1 MKKAL
6 KHQVV
11 NSLYWMGGLKYSGQ
25 LISWITTIYIIR
37 LLAPSDY
44 GLMSL
49 SNSIVFLF
57 IMFSEL
63 GLGAALVQTTNL
75 NEKRLGQLFGLI
87 LFSHFLLSLLIFFG
101 GSLVA
106 VFYAEPE
113 LTNIFK
119 ALSIIPLLL
128 SFYIIPQNMML
139 REMDFVTKSKVD
151 FAASIFQ
158 AILTLIMALK
168 GFGVWSLVIGVIGMH
183 IISLIGY
190 NLYGVKQVRPVFSF
204 VGAGDLF
211 SFGSYVT
218 GSRILWYLYYKAD
231 IFIGGK
237 LLGVNELGV
246 YSTATSLAAIPHEK
260 VMPILNQIAFP
271 AFSSIQSDIQQVRI
285 KFLKSVR
292 LASLFL
298 FPAFFGL
305 AFIAPI
311 LIPLV
316 LGQKW
321 IAVIVPMQ
329 LICLIMPFRALGT
342 MFTPMLNGVSRADIE
357 FYTVVFAFLIMPGAF
372 LLGGQYGIV
381 GLSLAWIIG
390 YTLVFFV
397 STKLSLDAV
406 GITVPQY
413 LICLRDPF
421 LAGLI
426 MVIILYGVNLLVH
439 GHVSDFA
446 ALSAYIGAG
455 GIGFALV
462 MLLINRKLLEEF
474 IGLFRK

>member
-1 MKKAL
+1 MEKSL

-11 NSLYWMGGLKYSGQ
+11 KSLFWMGGMKYSGQ

-37 LLAPSDY
+37 LLDPSDY

-49 SNSIVFLF
+49 SNSIVFFF

-75 NEKRLGQLFGLI
+75 NERRLGQLFGLI

-101 GSLVA
+101 GSMIA

-119 ALSIIPLLL
+119 ALSVIPLLL
-128 SFYIIPQNMML
+128 SLYIIPQNMLL
-139 REMDFVTKSKVD
+139 RKMDFRTKSIVD
-151 FAASIFQ
+151 FTASMFQ

-168 GFGVWSLVIGVIGMH
+168 GFGVWSLVNGVIGMH

-190 NLYGVKQVRPVFSF
+190 NLYGMKQVRPIFSF
-204 VGAGDLF
+204 TGAADLF

-271 AFSSIQSDIQQVRI
+271 AFSSIQSDIQQVRV

-305 AFIAPI
+305 AFIAPG

-316 LGQKW
+316 LGEKW
-321 IAVIVPMQ
+321 VAAIVPMQ

-342 MFTPMLNGVSRADIE
+342 LFTPLLNGVSRADIE
-357 FYTVVFAFLIMPGAF
+357 FYTVVFAFFIMPGAF

-381 GLSLAWIIG
+381 GLCLAWIIG
-390 YTLVFFV
+390 YALVFLV
-397 STKLSLDAV
+397 TTKLSLDAV
-406 GITVPQY
+406 GITVLQY
-413 LICLRDPF
+413 LACLRDPF

-426 MVIILYGVNLLVH
+426 MVIILFAVNFFTHEHISGLVE
-439 GHVSDFA
+439 
-446 ALSAYIGAG
+446 LSISIGIGGAG
-455 GIGFALV
+455 FTLLI
-462 MLLINRKLLEEF
+462 LLINKKLLEEF
-474 IGLFRK
+474 IGLFKK